1 MSDAMAK
8 LNRTLTLKA
17 VVLFGLAYM
26 TPLIVLGTFGV
37 VASTTNGA
45 VPTAYIITTIA
56 MIFTAYSYGIMSRA
70 YPVAGSAYTYV
81 RKSIDSRLGFMVGWG
96 ILLDYFFLPMVI
108 WLIGAAYLSAQF
120 PGVPSWVFLLGFIV
134 LTTTLNVY
142 GIQLAARVNSL
153 LMIFQVAVIFFFV
166 LLSLRHVIGQGGVQ
180 AVFSITPFIN
190 DGSTFSTIAAGAA
203 VAAYSFLGFDAVTT
217 LTEETIDPKR
227 TIPRAIILTALIG
240 GAIYVLVGYTTQLA
254 HPGAVFQDAD
264 SAAFE
269 IARTIGKDFFGA
281 IFLAGMVLAQFTSGI
296 AAQASASRLLYA
308 MGRDSV
314 LPKSIFG
321 TLHTR
326 FRTPMTSIILTG
338 AIGIAALFL
347 DVLSAASFIN
357 FGAFVAFT
365 MVNLSVIFM
374 CRKDAAARS
383 KYGVVKGMVIPFVG
397 ALVCIW
403 LLTKLDRNA
412 VILGSIWLGLG
423 LLHLIFLTGF
433 FSNEPPEVDFD
444 EERYVTE
451 KGTISGETREK
462 L

>member
-1 MSDAMAK
+1 MSQLHNK
-8 LNRTLTLKA
+8 LERTLTLKA

-56 MIFTAYSYGIMSRA
+56 MLFTAYSYGIMSRR

-81 RKSIDSRLGFMVGWG
+81 RKSIDPRIGFMVGWG

-120 PGVPSWVFLLGFIV
+120 PGVPSWVFLLGFIAI
-134 LTTTLNVY
+134 TTALNVY
-142 GIQLAARVNSL
+142 GIKLAAKVNSL
-153 LMIFQVAVIFFFV
+153 LMVFQVLVILFFV
-166 LLSLRHVIGQGGVQ
+166 LLSVRHVFITGGGS
-180 AVFSITPFIN
+180 ALFSMAPFFN
-190 DGSTFSTIAAGAA
+190 AHSSFATIAAGAA

-217 LTEETIDPKR
+217 MTEETVDPKR
-227 TIPRAIILTALIG
+227 TIPRAIMLTALIG
-240 GAIYVLVGYTTQLA
+240 GAIYVVVGYTTQLV
-254 HPGAVFQDAD
+254 HPGGVFQDAD

-269 IARTIGKDFFGA
+269 IAKTIGADLFGA

-296 AAQASASRLLYA
+296 AAQASASRLLFA

-314 LPKSIFG
+314 LPRKLFG
-321 TLHTR
+321 YVHPRFHTPL
-326 FRTPMTSIILTG
+326 FNIVLTG
-338 AIGIAALFL
+338 AIGVIALFL

-374 CRKDAAARS
+374 YYRDAQAKAEYGAL
-383 KYGVVKGMVIPFVG
+383 KGVVVPLLG
-397 ALVCIW
+397 AIVNLW
-403 LLTKLDRNA
+403 LLTKLDVHA
-412 VILGSIWLGLG
+412 VVLGSIWLSIGFLQ
-423 LLHLIFLTGF
+423 LLYLTKF
-433 FSNEPPEVDFD
+433 FSKRPPEVDFTES
-444 EERYVTE
+444 EENAETVTVAD
-451 KGTISGETREK
+451 
-462 L
+462 LA